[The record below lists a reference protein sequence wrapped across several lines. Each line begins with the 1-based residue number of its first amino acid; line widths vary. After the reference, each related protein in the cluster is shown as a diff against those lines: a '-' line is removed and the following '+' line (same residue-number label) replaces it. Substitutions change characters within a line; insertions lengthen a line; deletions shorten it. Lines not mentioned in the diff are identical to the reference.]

1 MLITLLVMC
10 LSLSLSAPLPLALS
24 FNLFTVLPSLFTVLS
39 RTEVTFDTSMNT
51 GQQLYHTLSP
61 DEMNKANAEYIQKIR
76 QRLEEDAVA
85 REQREKRR
93 RRVLVE
99 QLQAHEAQEV
109 TTALLDSFSS

>member
-1 MLITLLVMC
+1 MP
-10 LSLSLSAPLPLALS
+10 LSVSLC
-24 FNLFTVLPSLFTVLS
+24 PSPSCSVFQSLYGSPSPCDS